1 MIRKNY
7 KLNILNYTTIIMKL
21 TKQFTIIIMYVSF
34 VMGGVSLIMLFDFSA
49 DLYSINDTSII
60 LRLVLAVVLGGII
73 GFERGRAGRPAGL
86 RTHILVCL
94 GAVLAMMTNQ
104 YIFETYNVSDPT
116 RMAAQVISGIGFLGA
131 GTILVTGRHQV
142 KGLTTAA
149 GLWATACMGLAIG
162 IGFYKAAIAACIMI
176 TFATVV
182 LHRFDNYLVSK
193 SRSMDLY
200 VEFSNKFPITKVL
213 EEIKNFDVEIETI
226 EIVKPTYGNNAYLAA
241 IMTIKLKKK
250 NVRVD
255 VITEICGLEGVDFA
269 EEI

>member
-1 MIRKNY
+1 
-7 KLNILNYTTIIMKL
+7 MKERVY
-21 TKQFTIIIMYVSF
+21 M
-34 VMGGVSLIMLFDFSA
+34 FDFST
-49 DLYSINDTSII
+49 DLYSINDSSII

-73 GFERGRAGRPAGL
+73 GFERGRSGRPAGL

-104 YIFETYNVSDPT
+104 YIYEEFGVSDPT

-162 IGFYKAAIAACIMI
+162 IGFYKAAIGACIMI

-182 LHRFDNYLVSK
+182 LHRFDNFLVSK
-193 SRSMDLY
+193 SKIMDLY
-200 VEFSNKFPITKVL
+200 VEFSNTIPFTTVL
-213 EEIKNFDVEIETI
+213 ETLKSLQVDVESV
-226 EIVKPTYGNNAYLAA
+226 EIMKPTYGANAQLAA
-241 IMTIKLKKK
+241 IMTIKLKQKK
-250 NVRVD
+250 ARVD
-255 VITEICGLEGVDFA
+255 VIAKICSLEGVDIA

>member
-1 MIRKNY
+1 
-7 KLNILNYTTIIMKL
+7 
-21 TKQFTIIIMYVSF
+21 MYV
-34 VMGGVSLIMLFDFSA
+34 FST
-49 DLYSINDTSII
+49 DLYSINDTSI
-60 LRLVLAVVLGGII
+60 LVRLVLAVVLGGII
-73 GFERGRAGRPAGL
+73 GFERGRSGRPAGL

-104 YIFETYNVSDPT
+104 YIYESFGVSDPT

-182 LHRFDNYLVSK
+182 LHRFDNFLESK
-193 SRSMDLY
+193 SKILDLY
-200 VEFSNKFPITKVL
+200 MEFSNTIPFPNILDALKANNL
-213 EEIKNFDVEIETI
+213 EIETI
-226 EIVKPTYGNNAYLAA
+226 EIVKPAYTNNSQLAA
-241 IMTIKLKKK
+241 IVTIRLKKK
-250 NVRVD
+250 SIRVD
-255 VITEICGLEGVDFA
+255 VIAKICGLEGVEYV

>member
-1 MIRKNY
+1 
-7 KLNILNYTTIIMKL
+7 
-21 TKQFTIIIMYVSF
+21 MYNF
-34 VMGGVSLIMLFDFSA
+34 QT
-49 DLYSINDTSII
+49 DLYSINDFSII

-73 GFERGRAGRPAGL
+73 GFERGRSGRPAGL

-104 YIFETYNVSDPT
+104 YIYEEFGVSDPT

-182 LHRFDNYLVSK
+182 LHRFDNFLVSK
-193 SRSMDLY
+193 SKIMDLY
-200 VEFSNKFPITKVL
+200 IEFSNTVPITTVL
-213 EEIKNFDVEIETI
+213 DTLKGLQVNIETI
-226 EIVKPTYGNNAYLAA
+226 EIMKPTYGANAQIAA
-241 IMTIKLKKK
+241 IMTIKLKQKK
-250 NVRVD
+250 VRVD
-255 VITEICGLEGVDFA
+255 VIAKICSLEGVEFA